1 MKMLNVQDAEEKTE
15 TFESLSKKST
25 DLAAQVQE
33 LKDRLS
39 KAQEALH
46 KQEGSE
52 EGLVDLNSD
61 HYEGTGIT
69 YLGFPLWDAP
79 GCNLIPYLGIA
90 ADYIC
95 SAIDQSGT

>member
-1 MKMLNVQDAEEKTE
+1 MNTA
-15 TFESLSKKST
+15 
-25 DLAAQVQE
+25 
-33 LKDRLS
+33 
-39 KAQEALH
+39 
-46 KQEGSE
+46 EGSE

-79 GCNLIPYLGIA
+79 GCNIIPYLGIA

-95 SAIDQSGT
+95 SAIDQSGMYSYFLIQSTQKYKA

>member
-1 MKMLNVQDAEEKTE
+1 MNTA
-15 TFESLSKKST
+15 
-25 DLAAQVQE
+25 
-33 LKDRLS
+33 
-39 KAQEALH
+39 
-46 KQEGSE
+46 EGSE

-79 GCNLIPYLGIA
+79 GCNIIPYLGIA

-95 SAIDQSGT
+95 SAIDQSGMYSYYLTVVAALNLKVYFIQN